1 LICTQFNVGIM
12 KKKHYDPEPY
22 TKDEEEYLEYLVS
35 KYGKKLGTKED
46 NYRVYD

>member
-1 LICTQFNVGIM
+1 M
-12 KKKHYDPEPY
+12 KKEYSNPEPY

-46 NYRVYD
+46 NYRIYN

>member
-1 LICTQFNVGIM
+1 MN
-12 KKKHYDPEPY
+12 KEKSDPEPY